1 MPRARHPRR
10 STRPPAPHPPFGHP
24 LPASR
29 GEGKRRRSFPS
40 RSCRGPSSS
49 PRPVSHRTIRSF
61 RAPYRVF
68 MPPSPRIAGRG
79 KAEALVSFKNLP
91 RPEWLPEAGVASH
104 DSFFPRAVSRVHA
117 SLSPHRGERV
127 PEGRVRGALP
137 RLLTASDA
145 RIAPRGPCRI
155 ARFVLSARRIACS
168 CLPLPASQGE
178 GARRVGEGRS
188 SASTLSPRCPS
199 SSATPVSHRTI
210 RSFRVPYRV
219 FMPPSPRIAGRGK
232 AEALVSFKKLPRPE

>member
-117 SLSPHRGERV
+117 SLSPHRRERV
-127 PEGRVRGALP
+127 PEGWVRGALP
-137 RLLTASDA
+137 RLLSAPDA
-145 RIAPRGPCRI
+145 RVAPRRPCRI
-155 ARFVLSARRIACS
+155 ARFVLSACRIACS
-168 CLPLPASQGE
+168 CLPLPASRGE
-178 GARRVGEGRS
+178 GKRRRS
-188 SASTLSPRCPS
+188 FPSRSCRGPS
-199 SSATPVSHRTI
+199 SSPRPVSHRTI
-210 RSFRVPYRV
+210 RSFRARYRV
-219 FMPPSPRIAGRGK
+219 FMPPSPRIAGRGCPK
-232 AEALVSFKKLPRPE
+232 GG